1 MDKKIIPKTETKNES
16 MIKNPMIKNPMI
28 VDTEEEE
35 FDKDYFRG
43 GTHLNKVY
51 KVRDPSLKIELFK

>member
-1 MDKKIIPKTETKNES
+1 MDKKIIPKTETINES
-16 MIKNPMIKNPMI
+16 MIKNPMIKNDSI
-28 VDTEEEE
+28 LEEE